1 MSTDLKELEKR
12 MQGAMEALKKYSWPG
27 NVRELRNTIERG
39 VVLARGGPIRP
50 EHVGEMILSPR
61 PSGESDLEAQIR
73 GIVEKLVAQ
82 GPAGQLFRQTEARWE
97 KALLRRALE
106 ITGGNQVKTA
116 EMLGINRMTLRKKME
131 QYGL

>member
-1 MSTDLKELEKR
+1 
-12 MQGAMEALKKYSWPG
+12 MEALKKYSWPG

-61 PSGESDLEAQIR
+61 PAGESDLEAQIR

-106 ITGGNQVKTA
+106 IAGGNQVKTA